1 MTQLN
6 TIHIRQ
12 QVRQKVEKKKK
23 KFRIQIESE
32 NLFVL
37 GVCPVS
43 VWATVFQ
50 LKEKGP
56 RYVVVGRVGV
66 TVGDCLTVHSK

>member
-43 VWATVFQ
+43 V
-50 LKEKGP
+50 
-56 RYVVVGRVGV
+56 
-66 TVGDCLTVHSK
+66 